1 MSRFRTF
8 LCLLAFWCL
17 CGLTPLHAQV
27 TLLLEE
33 PYSYDG
39 GLAGTG
45 HAAVY
50 LSRICAESPLK
61 LRRCGPGEWGV
72 VLSRYHGMAGYDSM
86 AVPLIPYLYAVEN
99 SEDVPLFADPRLV
112 SFLRDRYLT
121 GLRENLPDGA
131 GDAKGAPWYELAGS
145 AYDRTL
151 YGYQIETRPDQDDAL
166 IQRFNSAPNRPA
178 YNLIKRNCAD
188 FVKDV
193 INFYYP
199 KAAHRSII
207 NDLGVTTP
215 RQVAK
220 SLVRSSKRRDEMRLS
235 SFIIPQVPGMKR
247 SRPIHGV
254 VDSVLLAKKYMM
266 PLMLLHPVMA
276 GSVGVGYWA
285 GWRFRPEKDA
295 MVFDPRRTLE
305 PPLAAD
311 QRRTY
316 KTLLEQA
323 RRALASEELQA
334 HDIKW
339 QKVRADAEPRVDQ
352 QGKPVLR
359 LQEAESTF
367 EIGLCRENLLDE
379 QTPPQFVQQLLITR
393 LEDLLRPGTPSR
405 ASQTDVENDWKLLQ
419 QTFASDKE
427 NMNENSKSSAL
438 R

>member
-1 MSRFRTF
+1 MSWFRTL

-17 CGLTPLHAQV
+17 CGLTRLHAQV

-39 GLAGTG
+39 ALAGTG

-72 VLSRYHGMAGYDSM
+72 VLSRYHGMAGYDWM
-86 AVPLIPYLYAVEN
+86 AVPLIPYLYAVED
-99 SEDVPLFADPRLV
+99 SEVVPLFADPRLV

-131 GDAKGAPWYELAGS
+131 GDAKGAPWHELAGS

-151 YGYQIETRPDQDDAL
+151 YGYKIETRPDQDDAL

-178 YNLIKRNCAD
+178 YNLIKSNCAD

-311 QRRTY
+311 ERRTY

-323 RRALASEELQA
+323 KRALASEEFRA

-339 QKVRADAEPRVDQ
+339 RKVRADAEPSVDQ

-359 LQEAESTF
+359 LQEAESTI
-367 EIGLCRENLLDE
+367 EIGLCRENLLEE

-393 LEDLLRPGTPSR
+393 LEDLLRPGSPSR

-419 QTFASDKE
+419 QTFASNKE

>member
-1 MSRFRTF
+1 MSWFRTF

-17 CGLTPLHAQV
+17 CGLTRLHAQV

-39 GLAGTG
+39 ALAGTG

-72 VLSRYHGMAGYDSM
+72 VLSRYHGMAGYDWM
-86 AVPLIPYLYAVEN
+86 AVPLIPYLYAVED
-99 SEDVPLFADPRLV
+99 SEVVPLFADPRLV

-151 YGYQIETRPDQDDAL
+151 YGYKIETRPDQDDAL

-178 YNLIKRNCAD
+178 YNLIKSNCAD

-276 GSVGVGYWA
+276 GSVGLGYWA

-295 MVFDPRRTLE
+295 MVFGPRRTLE

-311 QRRTY
+311 ERRTY

-323 RRALASEELQA
+323 KRALASEEFRA

-339 QKVRADAEPRVDQ
+339 RKVRADAEPSVDQ

-359 LQEAESTF
+359 LLEAESTI
-367 EIGLCRENLLDE
+367 EIGLCRENLLEE
-379 QTPPQFVQQLLITR
+379 QTPPQLVQQLLITR
-393 LEDLLRPGTPSR
+393 LEDLLRPGSPSR

-419 QTFASDKE
+419 QTFASNKE